1 MENEYIVYL
10 HINIINSK
18 VYVGITKYHNPSK
31 RWSYGYKHNPY
42 LNSAI
47 IKYGWENFKHIILFR
62 RLPKDAACRIE
73 RLLIARYRKSNRSY
87 NIANG
92 GEGAKAV
99 SEETKAKLRE
109 YRGVKA
115 SQYGR
120 KHSRERI
127 EQQREI
133 AKKCWKLQRDHR
145 LKELLRYG
153 FKSGAEHP
161 NYGKHLSD
169 TTKEKLRKAL
179 SKKVLMID
187 KITGEIIREF
197 SSTTKAEQYLDVK
210 GHHISCCCNGKRKTA
225 YGYIWKYKEE

>member
-1 MENEYIVYL
+1 MEEKELKQFQKKLKLNLE
-10 HINIINSK
+10 NI
-18 VYVGITKYHNPSK
+18 
-31 RWSYGYKHNPY
+31 
-42 LNSAI
+42 
-47 IKYGWENFKHIILFR
+47 E
-62 RLPKDAACRIE
+62 
-73 RLLIARYRKSNRSY
+73 
-87 NIANG
+87 
-92 GEGAKAV
+92 
-99 SEETKAKLRE
+99 
-109 YRGVKA
+109 GVKA

-210 GHHISCCCNGKRKTA
+210 GHHISYCCNGKRKTA
-225 YGYIWKYKEE
+225 YGYIWKYNEE